1 MLGGYT
7 ERHHMQALDTMRQA
21 REVAAREA
29 AAKGARREERRRFAL
44 PGADAPAQRR
54 GARPFGYSS

>member
-21 REVAAREA
+21 QEVAAREA

-54 GARPFGYSS
+54 GP